1 MKRTNMALLSLL
13 LVWLVAPALG
23 GVPRRLYEGEPRAV
37 TRHADS
43 VAAWAMERS
52 GGTAPTGL
60 APDSALFQG
69 EWDLGACQMTVLGL
83 VQVIEQQPGTEE
95 RYLPAVRACGSWLA
109 SPESRDFGVRAWRE
123 DELGAAYVGY
133 SALALVR
140 WSQVDPEFSARSE
153 LKAMIEALAAHLG
166 EEPHR
171 WETYPGQT
179 YPPDLAVCA
188 AALSQAGG
196 HEEALRAWLVRFRAE
211 AIDPETGMLHQAIS
225 PMTGAPMDLPRAS
238 GTAFGVYFL
247 GFVDLGLSASL
258 YASIQDQQRHLGPY
272 GGVRE
277 FPSGVQSL
285 GDVDS
290 GPVILGIG
298 VSPTGFSLAGARL
311 HGDRTAYLRNLRTAR
326 LFGVPVPSAG
336 GRWYA
341 TGGGLGN
348 AILLAMSTAGS

>member
-1 MKRTNMALLSLL
+1 MKRKNMNLLFVL
-13 LVWLVAPALG
+13 LVWLVAPVLG
-23 GVPRRLYEGEPRAV
+23 GAPQRLYEGDERTV
-37 TRHADS
+37 LRHADT
-43 VAAWAMERS
+43 VADWAMER
-52 GGTAPTGL
+52 GGVAPTGL
-60 APDSALFQG
+60 SPDSALFQG

-83 VQVIEQQPGTEE
+83 AQVIEQHPGHQE

-109 SPESRDFGVRAWRE
+109 SADSRDFGAQAWGG

-140 WSQVDPEFSARSE
+140 WSQVDPEFPVQAE
-153 LKAMIEALAAHLG
+153 LDAMVAALALHLD

-188 AALSQAGG
+188 AALAQAGG
-196 HEEALRAWLVRFRAE
+196 HEERLGAWLLRFRAE
-211 AIDPETGMLHQAIS
+211 SIDPETGLLIQSLS
-225 PMTGAPMDLPRAS
+225 PMTGAAMGLPRAS
-238 GTAFGVYFL
+238 GTSFAVYFL
-247 GFVDLGLSASL
+247 SFADPQLSASL
-258 YASIQDQQRHLGPY
+258 YRSLQGQQRHLGPF

-277 FPSGVQSL
+277 FPPGVQSL
-285 GDVDS
+285 GDIDS

-311 HGDRTAYLRNLRTAR
+311 HRDRRAYVRNLRTAR
-326 LFGVPVPSAG
+326 LFGVPVPSRG

-348 AILLAMSTAGS
+348 AILLAMSTA